1 MRDKTIDN
9 LTTKLTGRSKRTNKC
24 PNDVDGKI
32 ITFTTF
38 QIILD
43 ATALFVFC
51 SFVLQSILV
60 FTFYTTL

>member
-32 ITFTTF
+32 ITFTTWK
-38 QIILD
+38 IILD
-43 ATALFVFC
+43 ATAPF
-51 SFVLQSILV
+51 LV
-60 FTFYTTL
+60 CTVK